1 MDMAKSSFW
10 PSFIYLINSKL
21 FLNPWWLRQLRICL
35 QYRRHRLDSLSLGNP
50 IVTVVMLLIG
60 LLLSLSGK
68 EFTCNAGDMGSIL
81 SLGRSPRERIGNP
94 PQYSCLGN
102 PMDKGVWQATAHGVA
117 KESYM
122 T

>member
-35 QYRRHRLDSLSLGNP
+35 QYRRHRLDSLSLENP

-60 LLLSLSGK
+60 LLL
-68 EFTCNAGDMGSIL
+68 
-81 SLGRSPRERIGNP
+81 
-94 PQYSCLGN
+94 
-102 PMDKGVWQATAHGVA
+102 
-117 KESYM
+117 
-122 T
+122 